1 MVAVNAFSL
10 TSLPDLLAANLD
22 ATKLRD
28 AVQQGA
34 DLINRLMTVDWTST
48 TENAPVRH
56 ASWTS
61 TTDCGDP
68 NNDGAF
74 GELADASARCVCAF
88 AKLANADIQLQAYAT
103 STHAPTMW

>member
-1 MVAVNAFSL
+1 M

-22 ATKLRD
+22 ATKLKD

-34 DLINRLMTVDWTST
+34 DLIGRLMTVDWTST

-56 ASWTS
+56 ANWTS

-68 NNDGAF
+68 NNDGTF
-74 GELADASARCVCAF
+74 GEDASPVLLCICHAG
-88 AKLANADIQLQAYAT
+88 ANAGHDLQQLQDSAT
-103 STHAPTMW
+103 TTHAPTMW